1 MKSTRSTLFR
11 RLQSYA
17 ALAALIA
24 LPAVAQQAP
33 MPMMGMGGMGAM
45 AGMAGEES
53 CMGKDGHKHG
63 HHHGMMGEMGQ
74 GRMQAKD
81 GKGFM
86 PPFLRGIDLTEAQ
99 QGKIK
104 ELTQKNFA
112 EAQGKGEAM
121 FKQHR
126 ALHDLA
132 FAPKYNEAEAKRLAN
147 EIAQSQSEMM
157 LNRVK
162 LEQQIFATLTPEQ
175 QSKVS
180 SNMKEFADKMA
191 ERMAKKPTK

>member
-1 MKSTRSTLFR
+1 MKSTRSTTFR

-53 CMGKDGHKHG
+53 CMGKEGHKHG
-63 HHHGMMGEMGQ
+63 HHHGMMGEFGKQ
-74 GRMQAKD
+74 SKD

-126 ALHDLA
+126 ALHDLV

-180 SNMKEFADKMA
+180 SNMKEFSDKMA
-191 ERMAKKPTK
+191 ERMAKKATK

>member
-1 MKSTRSTLFR
+1 MKSTRSTMFR

-33 MPMMGMGGMGAM
+33 MPMMGMG
-45 AGMAGEES
+45 GMAGEES

-157 LNRVK
+157 LNRIK

-180 SNMKEFADKMA
+180 SKMKEFADKMA
-191 ERMAKKPTK
+191 ERMAKKSSDAKESK